1 MNMRKELRIK
11 ELQLC
16 IEAVQGNTL
25 DCINSEIRDNII
37 TPHGARNIARMGVI
51 QYLAEEMLA
60 ELNDYNNGYSES
72 CELRHELYSV
82 IVDIEDI
89 LSKVDSDK
97 MGRELGRISHNL
109 KDLEKE
115 IKRI

>member
-1 MNMRKELRIK
+1 MK

-16 IEAVQGNTL
+16 IEAVQGNAL
-25 DCINSEIRDNII
+25 DCINNEIRDNVI

-60 ELNDYNNGYSES
+60 ELNDYNNGCSDSY
-72 CELRHELYSV
+72 ELRHELYSGV
-82 IVDIEDI
+82 MDIEDI
-89 LSKVDSDK
+89 LLKVDSDK
-97 MGRELGRISHNL
+97 MGRELEWISHNL